1 MKVLVTGAS
10 GFVGSAVVRRLLSDG
25 FEVRA
30 MVRKRSPRAN
40 LDGLDVDVVE
50 ADLTERRSLD
60 KAAKG
65 CRGVFHVAADYRIW
79 TPDPDAMF
87 AANVE
92 GTKNVMWAAVNA
104 GAERIV
110 HTSSVATMG
119 TLPNG
124 MPADEETLVEFVDM
138 IGPYKKSK
146 YLAEDAVRRLIA
158 EEGMP
163 VVTVNPSTP
172 IGPRDIRPTPTG
184 RLIVEAAAG
193 HMPAFVDTG
202 LNIVHV
208 NDVAAGH
215 LLAFERGAVGE
226 RYILG
231 GEDMTLGQILSEIAA
246 IVGRRPPRLRLPHG
260 LVMPIAYAVEA
271 WARLSGREDEPFVTV
286 DGLRMSR
293 KMMYFSSAK
302 AMDSIG
308 YKPRPAR
315 QALRDA
321 VAWFRDNGYWA

>member
-1 MKVLVTGAS
+1 
-10 GFVGSAVVRRLLSDG
+10 
-25 FEVRA
+25 
-30 MVRKRSPRAN
+30 
-40 LDGLDVDVVE
+40 
-50 ADLTERRSLD
+50 
-60 KAAKG
+60 
-65 CRGVFHVAADYRIW
+65 
-79 TPDPDAMF
+79 
-87 AANVE
+87 
-92 GTKNVMWAAVNA
+92 
-104 GAERIV
+104 
-110 HTSSVATMG
+110 
-119 TLPNG
+119 
-124 MPADEETLVEFVDM
+124 
-138 IGPYKKSK
+138 
-146 YLAEDAVRRLIA
+146 
-158 EEGMP
+158 
-163 VVTVNPSTP
+163 
-172 IGPRDIRPTPTG
+172 
-184 RLIVEAAAG
+184 LIVEAAAG